1 MSDLEDYVPGPSKYL
16 VLVFW
21 YNDSKNQDRYSFIRD
36 TAVQL
41 DSSTLDRR
49 EAINDLI
56 HNQKSCKTFWLYQKE
71 GKEIN
76 GGPTKC
82 LLLGWGGE

>member
-1 MSDLEDYVPGPSKYL
+1 MSDLEDYVPPSKYL

-56 HNQKSCKTFWLYQKE
+56 HNQKSCETFWLYQKD

-76 GGPTKC
+76 GGLTEC

>member
-1 MSDLEDYVPGPSKYL
+1 MSDLEDYVPPSKYL

-41 DSSTLDRR
+41 DASTLDRR

-56 HNQKSCKTFWLYQKE
+56 QNQKSCETFWLYQKE

-76 GGPTKC
+76 GGPTEC